1 MLLPE
6 VDAKTKA
13 LELRIATLE
22 KALSSTGKSLVLQV
36 GNSKIEITAAGITL
50 NTPGDIQVRTF
61 TNFNLMAGANVS
73 VKAGA
78 NMNLEA
84 SGTAV
89 LKAGAT
95 LSLKG
100 AVINQN

>member
-1 MLLPE
+1 MMPLE
-6 VDAKTKA
+6 ADAKTKA

-22 KALSSTGKSLVLQV
+22 KALSMNGKSLVLQV
-36 GNSKIEITAAGITL
+36 GNSTIEITETGITL
-50 NTPGDIQVRTF
+50 NTPGSIVVRPSNTF
-61 TNFNLMAGANVS
+61 QLTAGANVS

-84 SGTAV
+84 SSAAL
-89 LKAGAT
+89 LKAAGV

-100 AVINQN
+100 AVINEN

>member
-22 KALSSTGKSLVLQV
+22 KALSSTGKALVLQV
-36 GNSKIEITAAGITL
+36 GNSKIEISDAGITL
-50 NTPGDIQVRTF
+50 NTPGGIQVRTS
-61 TNFNLMAGANVS
+61 TNFNLTAGANVS

-78 NMNLEA
+78 SMNLEA

-89 LKAGAT
+89 LKAGTT

-100 AVINQN
+100 SQINEN

>member
-1 MLLPE
+1 MLE

-13 LELRIATLE
+13 LESRIAALE
-22 KALSSTGKSLVLQV
+22 KALSMTGKSLVLQV
-36 GNSKIEITAAGITL
+36 GNSKIEITEGGITL
-50 NTPGDIQVRTF
+50 NTPGGVQVRTS
-61 TNFNLMAGANVS
+61 TNFNLMAGTNVS

-84 SGTAV
+84 SGTAL
-89 LKAGAT
+89 LKAAGM

-100 AVINQN
+100 AVINEN